1 MKKRIMEE
9 SSVKIEEVTLVLAT
23 ETYQCLGHKMYP
35 TTDHDQR
42 AGALDQ
48 IISMIEEKSDP
59 PIKVVDYS
67 ARDLVLSEK
76 HYLKRRYK

>member
-23 ETYQCLGHKMYP
+23 ETYQFLGDKLYP
-35 TTDHDQR
+35 TTDNDQR
-42 AGALDQ
+42 EGALGQ

-59 PIKVVDYS
+59 TIKIVDYS

-76 HYLKRRYK
+76 HYLKRR